1 MDLAVCPDTG
11 TSPCTTPHPPSRP
24 ALVQGPTDRTAPFSG
39 LKSRSPHAPA
49 AADTCWGTVIS
60 RTTLIKQVAQF
71 NPKGVQCHRGPKVG
85 TAKRLQNGMFPEP
98 QRQRGSDLQMEKL
111 AQGSL
116 SQDSW
121 LSPAPHPLHEKA
133 PRQKEISTHQPWT
146 EQTRQCAGAGGKHR
160 AGTLLSPAQEQP
172 HPCNLVRDFR
182 KMSYHCISV
191 FPTWV
196 QGRGP
201 ALCRTGLLLVI

>member
-1 MDLAVCPDTG
+1 MGLN
-11 TSPCTTPHPPSRP
+11 P
-24 ALVQGPTDRTAPFSG
+24 ALLTHRQQQTLVGGQLSQGQHLSSKWHSSTLRACNVTEDLKWAPQKGCRTA
-39 LKSRSPHAPA
+39 
-49 AADTCWGTVIS
+49 C
-60 RTTLIKQVAQF
+60 
-71 NPKGVQCHRGPKVG
+71 
-85 TAKRLQNGMFPEP
+85 
-98 QRQRGSDLQMEKL
+98 
-111 AQGSL
+111 SL
-116 SQDSW
+116 SPRGKEAQTFRW
-121 LSPAPHPLHEKA
+121 RNWHRAASPRIAGSPPPPHPLHEKA